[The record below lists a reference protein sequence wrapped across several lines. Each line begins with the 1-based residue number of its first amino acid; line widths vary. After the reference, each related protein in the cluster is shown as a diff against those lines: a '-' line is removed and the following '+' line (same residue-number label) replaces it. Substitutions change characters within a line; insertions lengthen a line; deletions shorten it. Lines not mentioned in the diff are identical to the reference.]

1 MKKWLF
7 FARPFSSRFADVA
20 WLLFRLHLGL
30 SIAVGAGWSKLVNLT
45 TASEVSKLLT
55 GAAALGPP
63 DWFVQQVAQLGFV
76 YPSPYVWAWLAAW
89 GEFAGGLLVAVGLLT
104 RWSGLQLALQF
115 LIIAFLWYDSPEPL
129 LGMYYQQLLFWAFV
143 LVAMVGGGRY
153 SLDYFLIRPQHS
165 HSQGDAGTLKP
176 ALLLLLLLLLGNGDV
191 CAQSATPRLT
201 MQELARLAQQWERGS
216 LTYLDYSSR
225 KSVTLPTYL
234 NGMRPR
240 SNELVLDFVYQEP
253 EGKQVEGY
261 DKLILDDTGTKL
273 EWDGVPMVL
282 VEKTPLPN
290 QTLRLK
296 FEGIGQDDQR
306 DCLIRRTLLLG
317 PQQIL
322 VVKEVKYVGSSTFL
336 VRNTYRF
343 QR

>member
-1 MKKWLF
+1 MKKLLF
-7 FARPFSSRFADVA
+7 FARPFSSRLSDVA

-30 SIAVGAGWSKLVNLT
+30 SIAIGAGWSKLINLT
-45 TASEVSKLLT
+45 TASEVSKLLA
-55 GAAALGPP
+55 GPAALGPP

-76 YPSPYVWAWLAAW
+76 YPSPYMWAWLAAW
-89 GEFAGGLLVAVGLLT
+89 GEFAGGLLVAVGLFT

-115 LIIAFLWYDSPEPL
+115 LVIAFLWYESPEPI

-143 LVAMVGGGRY
+143 LVAVVGGGRY
-153 SLDYFLIRPQHS
+153 SLDYLLSRPQPIR
-165 HSQGDAGTLKP
+165 SQSNASSLKP
-176 ALLLLLLLLLGNGDV
+176 AFLVPLLLLGNGDV
-191 CAQSATPRLT
+191 CAQSVTPRLT
-201 MQELARLAQQWERGS
+201 MQELAGLAQQWERGS
-216 LTYLDYSSR
+216 LTYLDYGSQ
-225 KSVTLPTYL
+225 KTVTLPTYL

-253 EGKQVEGY
+253 EGKQVKGY
-261 DKLILDDTGTKL
+261 DKLILDSTGTKL
-273 EWDGVPMVL
+273 EWDGVSMVL

-296 FEGIGQDDQR
+296 FEGAGQDDQR
-306 DCLIRRTLLLG
+306 ACLIRRTLLLG
-317 PQQIL
+317 PQQIS
-322 VVKEVKYVGSSTFL
+322 VVKEVKYTGSSTFL